1 MTAVTRPQGPL
12 PARVYWTRRVLVL
25 VVALALVFGVAHL
38 LGRGGSPSGGPSAQ
52 PVGANQ
58 TSAGTAPVTPT
69 VPLTQQPT
77 SQSSDLPGDLP
88 TDLPS
93 DQPTGGVGVTQAPT
107 ATGQGGSPAA
117 TPSTPLAQPTGS
129 CASSDVVAVPSVEG
143 TAYAGKPV
151 VLTLTLTTRTSPACT
166 WEVSASSL
174 VLKITSGPDRIWSTQ
189 DCTGAVPKQVVVV
202 RKEAPTTVSV
212 VWNGLRSDAECS
224 RATEWAEP
232 GYYHAVAAAFG
243 ADPTDAQFRLAKPQR
258 TTETASPTP
267 SPTPSAKPSGKSSG
281 EPSGKPSAKPSA
293 KASAKQS
300 AGPSAGPSGSR
311 QPSPSASSRPRPSP

>member
-58 TSAGTAPVTPT
+58 TSTGTAPVTPT
-69 VPLTQQPT
+69 VPLTEQPT
-77 SQSSDLPGDLP
+77 SLPSDK
-88 TDLPS
+88 PS
-93 DQPTGGVGVTQAPT
+93 DQPTGRAGVGVTQAPT
-107 ATGQGGSPAA
+107 ATGLGGSPAA
-117 TPSTPLAQPTGS
+117 TPTTPLAQPTGS

-151 VLTLTLTTRTSPACT
+151 VLTLTLTTRTSPACS

-189 DCTGAVPKQVVVV
+189 DCTSAVPKQVVVV
-202 RKEAPTTVSV
+202 RKDAPTTVSV

-224 RATEWAEP
+224 RATTWAEP

-267 SPTPSAKPSGKSSG
+267 SPTPS
-281 EPSGKPSAKPSA
+281 GKPSARP
-293 KASAKQS
+293 SAKQS
-300 AGPSAGPSGSR
+300 AGPSASR

>member
-69 VPLTQQPT
+69 VPLTGQTT
-77 SQSSDLPGDLP
+77 SLPS
-88 TDLPS
+88 DLPS
-93 DQPTGGVGVTQAPT
+93 DQPTGRAGVGVTQAPT
-107 ATGQGGSPAA
+107 APGQGGSSAA
-117 TPSTPLAQPTGS
+117 APSTPLAQPTGS
-129 CASSDVVAVPSVEG
+129 CVSSDVVAVPSVEG

-151 VLTLTLTTRTSPACT
+151 VLTLTLTTRTSPACS

-202 RKEAPTTVSV
+202 RKDAPTTVSV
-212 VWNGLRSDAECS
+212 VWNGLRSDAACS

-243 ADPTDAQFRLAKPQR
+243 ADPTDAQFRLAKPQP

-267 SPTPSAKPSGKSSG
+267 SPTPSGK
-281 EPSGKPSAKPSA
+281 PSGKPSAKQ
-293 KASAKQS
+293 SAKQS
-300 AGPSAGPSGSR
+300 AGPSESR
-311 QPSPSASSRPRPSP
+311 QPSPSVSSRPRPSP